1 MEQPIP
7 VKPYADNPTLALPAE
22 NEPDW
27 YAVYTCARHE
37 KRIAEQFGQRS
48 IEQFLPLYET
58 VHRWKDR
65 RVRVQLPIF
74 PSYIFVRIR
83 LTHQLRVLQIPGVVR
98 LVCFNGK
105 PVALPQWEISAL
117 QRGLSSGVR
126 AEPYPYLATGR
137 QVRIKAGPLCGLTGR
152 IVRRKQNF
160 RIVISVDSI
169 SRSIICEVSPEDVE
183 AVGPTRAASA
193 HAEIARHRDQS
204 PRPLPGEVVA

>member
-1 MEQPIP
+1 
-7 VKPYADNPTLALPAE
+7 VKPYADNPTLAPPAE
-22 NEPDW
+22 NEPHW

-105 PVALPQWEISAL
+105 PVALPEWEISAL

-183 AVGPTRAASA
+183 AVGPTRASSA
-193 HAEIARHRDQS
+193 HAEIAGHRDQS